1 MRRNLRWAAAGLVTA
16 VAFAVPTWLCGAVFL
31 PPIVTD
37 DAIRWSLSS
46 ALGVVLA
53 TLAVAWGQGFA
64 TRACQEDTPTP
75 PSDGPVTA
83 SGTRSVAVKGNPTGP
98 ISTGDTGGRAAP
110 DSSPVCPQPVPP
122 AAPAPASPQP
132 EPEPE
137 RGSGSV
143 TASGERSI
151 AIDGNLG
158 GASPPATSSARI
170 PHEVALQEAA
180 HGTAGT

>member
-1 MRRNLRWAAAGLVTA
+1 MRRNLRWAAAGLVTT

-31 PPIVTD
+31 PPVVTD
-37 DAIRWSLSS
+37 AAIRWGLSS

-64 TRACQEDTPTP
+64 SRAHQEDAPPP

-83 SGTRSVAVKGNPTGP
+83 SGLRSVAVKGNPTGN
-98 ISTGDTGGRAAP
+98 ISTGDTGVRRAP
-110 DSSPVCPQPVPP
+110 DGSPARSEPQAP

-132 EPEPE
+132 EPGP
-137 RGSGSV
+137 GSGQV

-151 AIDGNLG
+151 AISGNPG
-158 GASPPATSSARI
+158 GTISTGDQVGEDPA
-170 PHEVALQEAA
+170 
-180 HGTAGT
+180 

>member
-1 MRRNLRWAAAGLVTA
+1 MRRNLRWAVAGLVTV

-31 PPIVTD
+31 PSALKDPAV
-37 DAIRWSLSS
+37 RWGLSS

-64 TRACQEDTPTP
+64 TRARQEDPPTP

-83 SGTRSVAVKGNPTGP
+83 SGPRSIAIQGNPTGN
-98 ISTGDTGGRAAP
+98 ISTGDTGVRAAP
-110 DSSPVCPQPVPP
+110 DSSPARPEPATP

-132 EPEPE
+132 EPETE
-137 RGSGSV
+137 RGPGSV

-151 AIDGNLG
+151 AINGNPAGSISTGDQLG
-158 GASPPATSSARI
+158 KDPA
-170 PHEVALQEAA
+170 
-180 HGTAGT
+180 